1 MKQQEIQLLK
11 KELLKM
17 KEEFETRLSTQEDS
31 KESAGDTGELS
42 NTSNHPGDQG
52 TELFD
57 RQKEMTLDNHLNET
71 LEEVSEAL
79 EAIQD
84 GTYGKCAECGKEIQ
98 FERLEAIPTTKWCI
112 DHAKKQTEENKR
124 PVEEDITSP
133 LKKGDTSYKQ
143 ELRQDTWEA
152 ASEHG
157 TSSDTP
163 DGTQK

>member
-71 LEEVSEAL
+71 LEEASEAL

-84 GTYGKCAECGKEIQ
+84 GTYGKCENVGRK
-98 FERLEAIPTTKWCI
+98 FSLKDW
-112 DHAKKQTEENKR
+112 KQ
-124 PVEEDITSP
+124 
-133 LKKGDTSYKQ
+133 YQ
-143 ELRQDTWEA
+143 RQSGA
-152 ASEHG
+152 
-157 TSSDTP
+157 
-163 DGTQK
+163 